1 MMEVIGAKES
11 RAFRV
16 LWMLEELDAKY
27 CHRPAKPHSPYVLE
41 HNPTGK
47 IPVLV
52 TDEEG
57 EALTESVAILQYLAD
72 RNGRFSFPISDRRRA
87 IQDGWTHRILD
98 EIDACIWTAAKHSFV
113 LPEDRR
119 VSDIKNTLRWEFAR
133 SIKRIA
139 MDLDNSTYVM
149 GDEMTVPDFI
159 LGHCLMWAKR
169 ARFDYNEPSIV
180 AYFERLRA
188 RPAFRRTM
196 EI

>member
-16 LWMLEELDAKY
+16 LWMLEELGANY
-27 CHRPAKPHSPYVLE
+27 CHRPEKPHSPYVLE

-52 TDEEG
+52 IDEEG
-57 EALTESVAILQYLAD
+57 EALTESTAILQYLAD
-72 RNGRFSFPISDRRRA
+72 QNACFSYPVSDRRRA

-113 LPEDRR
+113 LPEERR

-139 MDLDNSTYVM
+139 THLDNSIYVM

-159 LGHCLMWAKR
+159 LGHCLMWAER
-169 ARFDYNEPSIV
+169 ARFGTNEPSIV
-180 AYFERLRA
+180 AYYERLRT
-188 RPAFRRTM
+188 RPALQRTM